1 MKFAKL
7 SFWTAA
13 VYGILVLT
21 PLYFLFDRVG
31 RDSPPPIT
39 HPELYYGFVGLAL
52 LAQFMFIIIA
62 GDPVRFR
69 PIMPIAIVEKF
80 IYTVPVIL
88 LYLQHRVPQNVLL
101 PSLVDPV
108 FGVLFII
115 SYFKTSPAVKASSAF
130 AGSH

>member
-1 MKFAKL
+1 MKFAKVF
-7 SFWTAA
+7 FWIAA

-31 RDSPPPIT
+31 HDSPPPIT

-69 PIMPIAIVEKF
+69 PIIPIAIVEKF
-80 IYTVPVIL
+80 IYTLPVIL
-88 LYLQHRVPQNVLL
+88 LYLQHRVPRNVLL

-108 FGVLFII
+108 FGMLFII
-115 SYFKTSPAVKASSAF
+115 SYFKTGSALKTSSA
-130 AGSH
+130 AA

>member
-7 SFWTAA
+7 SFWIAA

-31 RDSPPPIT
+31 HDSPPPVT

-52 LAQFMFIIIA
+52 LSQFMFIIIA

-69 PIMPIAIVEKF
+69 PIMLIAILEKF
-80 IYTVPVIL
+80 VYTVPVIL

-108 FGVLFII
+108 LACSSSFRI
-115 SYFKTSPAVKASSAF
+115 SRPAAL
-130 AGSH
+130 